1 MPNANFRCVECPE
14 IRRAEEGRKLTFVA
28 SDGTR
33 DSAGTVLNVD
43 GWDLKRF
50 NKNGIIGY
58 QHKVYGGWDD
68 TQNPDNVIGKGF
80 AYVDG
85 KRLMVDVEFEP
96 AEINPLAEKIYQKL
110 LFGSLKAVSV
120 GFVPVGHGAWGEGE
134 EALDGSNPTY
144 YYAGQELLEVSV
156 VNIPANPNAL
166 KKSLEAQEE
175 ELAALRAEA
184 QPDPEP
190 EQDPE
195 PEEPAKEKPAPE
207 EPEVKGLDEL
217 EIRKK
222 LSIAGAALL

>member
-1 MPNANFRCVECPE
+1 MPNVNFRCVECPE

-58 QHKVYGGWDD
+58 QHKVYGSWSD
-68 TQNPDNVIGKGF
+68 TENPDNVIGKGH

-120 GFVPVGHGAWGEGE
+120 GFVPVGRGTWGEGE

-184 QPDPEP
+184 QPEP

-195 PEEPAKEKPAPE
+195 PAKEEPAPS

-217 EIRKK
+217 EIRKRI
-222 LSIAGAALL
+222 SIAGAALL